1 MISPIKSINLERKSS
16 NWDKVRKFSED
27 ICEISFVMGEEENEN
42 NKISRK
48 TS

>member
-1 MISPIKSINLERKSS
+1 MSPTQSFNLERKSS

-42 NKISRK
+42 KKISRK
-48 TS
+48 PS